1 LADRLANRSSRRRR
15 SRERDQ
21 SPPYACER
29 VGRRAVQETK
39 ICAERGNFMSTPLT
53 RAGLGFVAAALSVLI
68 AHESIVQILNILGRV
83 QRQGWTLTPPVAP
96 FGVPYLVNLI
106 FWGGL
111 WGILFAYIHPLLPGR
126 MMWLKGLI
134 YGLIIVVLGGW
145 IAVPLIKGQMFG
157 IPNQPLFAGFDV
169 QRMLN
174 SALIVGGYG
183 LGLGIIYG
191 LIARERA

>member
-1 LADRLANRSSRRRR
+1 
-15 SRERDQ
+15 
-21 SPPYACER
+21 
-29 VGRRAVQETK
+29 
-39 ICAERGNFMSTPLT
+39 MSTPLT

-83 QRQGWTLTPPVAP
+83 QRQGWTLTPPVPP